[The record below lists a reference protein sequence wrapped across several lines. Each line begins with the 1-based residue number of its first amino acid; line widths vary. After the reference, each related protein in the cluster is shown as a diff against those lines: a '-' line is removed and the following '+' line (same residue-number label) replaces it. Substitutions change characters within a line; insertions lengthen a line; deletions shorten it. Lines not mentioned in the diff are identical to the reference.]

1 MKKVAIISFF
11 SLFIS
16 LSFSAQSSRL
26 KKVGNIG
33 EKEAPA
39 VQEEKE
45 TLPENGTTT
54 EVEIKEKSSFD
65 EIAHLENLIEAIKTK
80 IEFVSSDKKLKRE
93 AKKTGWFNQMN
104 ALILEHQRKIEALNN
119 KKNG

>member
-80 IEFVSSDKKLKRE
+80 IEFVSSDK
-93 AKKTGWFNQMN
+93 
-104 ALILEHQRKIEALNN
+104 IET
-119 KKNG
+119 